1 MSLGVRKW
9 IIVVLVLS
17 VFLLG
22 NILLIANWLIDTGVC
37 DGARFIRREFLTG
50 TAITIIITLLILF
63 VNPKQQANR
72 SHAGIVKRCPV
83 CDKTVLGSAAY
94 CSSCGS
100 KV

>member
-37 DGARFIRREFLTG
+37 NWAHFVRREFLTG
-50 TAITIIITLLILF
+50 TAVTIIITLLILL
-63 VNPKQQANR
+63 VNPNRQANSAR
-72 SHAGIVKRCPV
+72 AGLIKCCPV
-83 CDKTVLGSAAY
+83 CDKTLFSGGAY
-94 CSSCGS
+94 CSNCGS
-100 KV
+100 KL